1 MLSQGGFGS
10 TISRSGAAR
19 SLSKERIAAQFVGA
33 LKGVSRQRGLV
44 DYEASSS
51 KREPETN
58 HMGAKTARPNQEPVK
73 LDIEGG
79 PITARDVKAARE
91 VAESAVTDAAF
102 HRLASRIRDEMR
114 DADSS
119 LTRATRDR
127 DRATP
132 RDDSHVDSPRLR
144 AELPS
149 PEGFRRALSSRQRK
163 IRSATKNK
171 VIAAAPETQ
180 RRAIRSMLTEDDR
193 AEWQRVNAA
202 LHRAAGDVQEL
213 PDTDRAKV
221 QRLDR
226 VIQSYE
232 RENDRMHTVY
242 VAVKLPDRHRDIGD
256 PDELPGNLQPGAT
269 VSFDQFTI
277 ARHSLHEAP
286 GHDSDRYLMFEI
298 TTSRGMYF
306 GNSDTVEDTTHV
318 LPRGMSCEVVSAGP
332 ALYAIGKSYG
342 TRLVL
347 QLKEL
352 V

>member
-1 MLSQGGFGS
+1 
-10 TISRSGAAR
+10 
-19 SLSKERIAAQFVGA
+19 
-33 LKGVSRQRGLV
+33 
-44 DYEASSS
+44 
-51 KREPETN
+51 
-58 HMGAKTARPNQEPVK
+58 MGAKTARPNQEPVK

-79 PITARDVKAARE
+79 SVSSRDIKAARE
-91 VAESAVTDAAF
+91 VAESAMTDAAF
-102 HRLASRIRDEMR
+102 HRVASRVRDEAR
-114 DADSS
+114 DDDAS

-132 RDDSHVDSPRLR
+132 RDVSHVDSPRLR
-144 AELPS
+144 TELPP
-149 PEGFRRALSSRQRK
+149 PEGFRHSLSPRQRK

-171 VIAAAPETQ
+171 VITAAPASQ
-180 RRAIRSMLTEDDR
+180 RRAIRSMLTEDDSG
-193 AEWQRVNAA
+193 EWRRINGA
-202 LHRAAGDVQEL
+202 LHGGAGDVQEL
-213 PDTDRAKV
+213 SDLDRAKV

-242 VAVKLPDRHRDIGD
+242 VAVKLPDTHRDVGD
-256 PDELPGNLQPGAT
+256 PDELPDNLQPGAT

-286 GHDSDRYLMFEI
+286 GHDSDRYQLFEI

-332 ALYAIGKSYG
+332 ALYEIGKSYG
-342 TRLVL
+342 ARLVL